1 MKANIKKGAIAK
13 LTAVQPCS
21 VVLAEQFI
29 KAPEAIDASVTD
41 PKTNKSLIPC
51 TLPLSGAE

>member
-29 KAPEAIDASVTD
+29 KAPEAIDASVTL
-41 PKTNKSLIPC
+41 SLIHI
-51 TLPLSGAE
+51 